1 MPGNGRIGRVT
12 PVKAALA
19 SVVAAGVASA
29 CCIGPVA
36 FVLLG
41 AGTIGASLAAL
52 EPYRPVLLT
61 ATALLLGAAFYVAYR
76 PSSDCDTCSPASRT
90 RTRVA
95 VWFAAAFATALVT
108 FPYYVDYLF

>member
-1 MPGNGRIGRVT
+1 MKT
-12 PVKAALA
+12 ALA
-19 SVVAAGVASA
+19 SVLAAGVASA

-41 AGTIGASLAAL
+41 AGTFGASLSAL

-61 ATALLLGAAFYVAYR
+61 ATALLLSGAFYVAYR
-76 PSSDCDTCSPASRT
+76 PTSDCDTCSPASRK

-95 VWFAAAFATALVT
+95 VWLAAALAAALVT

>member
-1 MPGNGRIGRVT
+1 MKT
-12 PVKAALA
+12 ALA

-41 AGTIGASLAAL
+41 AGTFGASLAAL

-61 ATALLLGAAFYVAYR
+61 STALLLGGGFYVAYR
-76 PSSDCDTCSPASRT
+76 PTSSDCDTCSPASRT
-90 RTRVA
+90 RTRIA
-95 VWFAAAFATALVT
+95 IWLAAALATALVT

>member
-1 MPGNGRIGRVT
+1 MKT
-12 PVKAALA
+12 ALA
-19 SVVAAGVASA
+19 SVLAAGVASA

-41 AGTIGASLAAL
+41 AGTFGASLSAM

-61 ATALLLGAAFYVAYR
+61 ATALVLGGAFYVAYR
-76 PSSDCDTCSPASRT
+76 PTSDCDTCSPAT
-90 RTRVA
+90 RKRSRVA
-95 VWFAAAFATALVT
+95 VWLAAALVAALVT